1 MSKQPDLGREASA
14 GFQSGP
20 RTASRPYERDRYRI
34 DIVVGEARRSNPV
47 EGSGFQTAVKRDD
60 ERLPVAGKPIATN
73 D

>member
-1 MSKQPDLGREASA
+1 MSKQPDLGREASS

-20 RTASRPYERDRYRI
+20 RTSSRPYERDRYRI